1 MGIPGMMTRPPL
13 SKDDILG
20 EVLEEMARRAYE
32 SASDESKPSLKV
44 ILNRRELTSLLHMG
58 LEWVQDACARD
69 DRLLVRQRST
79 QFNAIMEPMIETL
92 KTFIA
97 EQVKGD
103 MNHVSK

>member
-13 SKDDILG
+13 SKDDIFG

-32 SASDESKPSLKV
+32 HASDESKPSLKV
-44 ILNRRELTSLLHMG
+44 VLNHRELTSLLHTG
-58 LEWVQDACARD
+58 LEWVQNACARD
-69 DRLLVRQRST
+69 DRLLVYQRAT
-79 QFNAIMEPMIETL
+79 QFNAVMEPMIETL

-103 MNHVSK
+103 TNNVSR